1 MDATPRLPD
10 HMTNRVTDHMPDRLT
25 LVALAAL
32 AYVVEVALH
41 EHLGHA
47 ASCVLLG
54 SRPIELGA
62 FYVNC
67 NDARLSP
74 MAIRLVALAGP
85 VVSLLI
91 GMACFGALRAS
102 AAWGAATWLFT
113 WLLGT
118 LGWMTATGYLLFSGV
133 GGIGD
138 LGTTADG
145 ALHDLQPEWL
155 LRVALAAT
163 GAGTYWLAAR
173 AAARRFAARLA
184 ERGPAQA
191 RLARSIAWTC
201 YYTGAVV
208 YLLVGLRN
216 PYGLVI
222 VLTSALASS
231 MGGTSGLLWMMTFVR
246 PDGAPPGAG
255 VYFAKHW
262 GWITAAVAT
271 TAAYAVVFGP
281 TLRP

>member
-1 MDATPRLPD
+1 MDATPR
-10 HMTNRVTDHMPDRLT
+10 MPERLT

-67 NDARLSP
+67 DDSLLSAT
-74 MAIRLVALAGP
+74 AIRFVALAGP
-85 VVSLLI
+85 FVSLLV
-91 GMACFGALRAS
+91 GVACFGALRAS

-138 LGTTADG
+138 LGTTVDG
-145 ALHDLQPEWL
+145 ALHGVQPEWL
-155 LRVALAAT
+155 VRVALAAT
-163 GAGTYWLAAR
+163 GAGTYWLAVK
-173 AAARRFAARLA
+173 AAVRRFSARLP
-184 ERGPAQA
+184 ERGPEHA

-231 MGGTSGLLWMMTFVR
+231 MGGTSGLLWMMKFVR

-255 VYFAKHW
+255 VYFPRHW
-262 GWITAAVAT
+262 GWISAAVAI